1 MEIIPDV
8 DVFVGNNIHVDFEI
22 YHYWLRNIGADEVT
36 DLLVSSGASNISHIE
51 INNDDFEKS
60 LLYSHVLDQY
70 RLFSMVEPMVQVP
83 TVLCTQLTYQ
93 ISHKIQESLVS
104 NYYELDDQVVR
115 EILGKKLSKGTRR
128 DLDEVAA
135 KTHKRLRFCHR
146 QFDNCKRIFK
156 TLEDWPGSLL
166 DNIQTKFLL
175 PQELAWKYTVVVFLS
190 SLRFECCKRKLA
202 YLTTSDFIEC
212 GKLMIQ
218 NWTAAATGSE
228 NPETELDR
236 DFLNE
241 LRSVRVLS
249 ADQKICEKHRHLI
262 SQEME
267 KTYPTLSQA
276 SRTPDQSS
284 QSRLSRV
291 RSRDSSKDLIPEAL
305 FLKVTRGLVTI
316 ASNLYRTK
324 EAQDFFIDVVEK
336 VIEPLQSCSWSK
348 SKVEH
353 FLDLYSST
361 ALQFTQMQ
369 QLSEVWK
376 KFSTTAIQSI
386 VKMYY
391 PSKSVDNS

>member
-175 PQELAWKYTVVVFLS
+175 PQELAW
-190 SLRFECCKRKLA
+190 
-202 YLTTSDFIEC
+202 
-212 GKLMIQ
+212 
-218 NWTAAATGSE
+218 
-228 NPETELDR
+228 
-236 DFLNE
+236 
-241 LRSVRVLS
+241 
-249 ADQKICEKHRHLI
+249 
-262 SQEME
+262 
-267 KTYPTLSQA
+267 
-276 SRTPDQSS
+276 
-284 QSRLSRV
+284 
-291 RSRDSSKDLIPEAL
+291 
-305 FLKVTRGLVTI
+305 
-316 ASNLYRTK
+316 
-324 EAQDFFIDVVEK
+324 
-336 VIEPLQSCSWSK
+336 
-348 SKVEH
+348 
-353 FLDLYSST
+353 
-361 ALQFTQMQ
+361 
-369 QLSEVWK
+369 
-376 KFSTTAIQSI
+376 
-386 VKMYY
+386 
-391 PSKSVDNS
+391 